1 MLSISWIG
9 LALRAGIGKGEDEA
23 DTVDCCTLKVEY
35 FQAGKRGNDHLFD
48 KLDAKRSN
56 NPLFEKKKQRS
67 LKKFSSTGDKPK
79 AITYLAHTQRQFD
92 AQSISDEF
100 NLKGVHA

>member
-9 LALRAGIGKGEDEA
+9 FALRAGIGMGEDEA
-23 DTVDCCTLKVEY
+23 DTVDCCTLKVEH

-48 KLDAKRSN
+48 KLDAIQEQKRSN

-67 LKKFSSTGDKPK
+67 LKKSSSTGDKPK
-79 AITYLAHTQRQFD
+79 AIT
-92 AQSISDEF
+92 
-100 NLKGVHA
+100 